1 MDISFLWSN
10 DLINVSVIAWV
21 SAQLIK
27 AVVATVKH
35 KQFDRHRLEGAGG
48 MRSSHP
54 AAAGHVVVT
63 ASCLYR

>member
-27 AVVATVKH
+27 AVVDIVLFFISFQIQREFVYKKKA
-35 KQFDRHRLEGAGG
+35 
-48 MRSSHP
+48 
-54 AAAGHVVVT
+54 
-63 ASCLYR
+63 